1 MALREPHPMPR
12 NKLRQLRTKS
22 WNMAK
27 IRTDADFIASL
38 NGSQRHYFLE
48 REQDSGRR
56 LQRTLLELGRGLSA
70 VSDLHGQ
77 SVAALLECM
86 TRVDR
91 PTGPSHARAGGE
103 HRRS

>member
-1 MALREPHPMPR
+1 
-12 NKLRQLRTKS
+12 
-22 WNMAK
+22 MAK
-27 IRTDADFIASL
+27 IRSDAAFVASL
-38 NGSQRHYFLE
+38 NESQRHYFLE
-48 REQDSGRR
+48 REQDSERR

-103 HRRS
+103 